1 MVTIAAD
8 MKIMDYT
15 QMEFTSGFSY
25 NYIVQLQNQID
36 KLMTTAIDY
45 HIGAEVQIPNL
56 PVFGRAGFMYFQS
69 PYKNDPSDFNK
80 KYITAGAGVVVDN
93 QFIIDFA
100 YTYGW
105 WQNYGDNYGVDV
117 SRTYQDIH
125 VDNMILT
132 LKVRF

>member
-1 MVTIAAD
+1 MVTVAAD

-15 QMEFTSGFSY
+15 QMEFTEGFSY
-25 NYIVQLQNQID
+25 DYISARQNEID
-36 KLMTTAIDY
+36 DLMTTTIDY
-45 HIGAEVQIPNL
+45 HLGTEIKIPNI

-69 PYKNDPSDFNK
+69 PFDGDPDDFNR
-80 KYITAGAGVVVDN
+80 KYITAGAGAVVDE

-105 WQNYGDNYGVDV
+105 WQDYGDNYGVNV
-117 SRTYQDIH
+117 SRTYQDIN

-132 LKVRF
+132 LAVRL